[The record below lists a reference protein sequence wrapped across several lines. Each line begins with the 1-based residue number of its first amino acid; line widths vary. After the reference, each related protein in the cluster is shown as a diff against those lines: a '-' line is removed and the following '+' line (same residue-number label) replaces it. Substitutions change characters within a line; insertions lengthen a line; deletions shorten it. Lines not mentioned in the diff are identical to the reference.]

1 MKRLLHLGLLI
12 LIGCVWL
19 MPLGDVVSAQDADE
33 TATAEAQG
41 DAAEEVELSDDELA
55 ALMTRVDRFF
65 IDQDMADLTVDVDI
79 YRDPSNRLDERNI
92 REGNPSRIAGLST
105 IVSHY
110 AYEYP
115 DYYLLT
121 IMGEVLAGS
130 EAPEERIF
138 FSQLLPMPGAP
149 IYTQDIRDRFDIN
162 FQGMDDVEGV
172 PVYKVRYSAKD
183 RDTEF
188 FDYIIYYIGVEPEVI
203 LRVESAFDNLW
214 YVGSGRGNFYYD
226 NWLGKYLPIY
236 GHGTVSF
243 YPNRRFNV
251 WGRWYRWNWQTAE
264 EAGIGTPQE
273 SAPVE
278 TENSSEGVEGEGSG

>member
-19 MPLGDVVSAQDADE
+19 MPLGNVVSAQDADE
-33 TATAEAQG
+33 TATAEVQG
-41 DAAEEVELSDDELA
+41 DAAEEVELSDEELA

-130 EAPEERIF
+130 EAPEERTF

-149 IYTQDIRDRFDIN
+149 IYTQDIRDRFDIS
-162 FQGMDDVEGV
+162 FQGMDEVEGV
-172 PVYKVRYSAKD
+172 PVYKIRFGAKD

-188 FDYIIYYIGVEPEVI
+188 FDYIIYYIGVDPEVV

-236 GHGTVSF
+236 GHGTVTF

-251 WGRWYRWNWQTAE
+251 WGRWYRWSWQTAE

-273 SAPVE
+273 GEPVE
-278 TENSSEGVEGEGSG
+278 TENAGEGAEGEGSG